1 MKQDPTKKSTFGAAV
16 MIAALGVVVFVVDLF
31 RRTVS
36 IWEVAAFLLVI
47 VAFVLLYFGRKNKGL

>member
-1 MKQDPTKKSTFGAAV
+1 MKQDPTKKSTFWAAV